1 MRIPDRIA
9 PVVGYRSWA
18 IGLGRL
24 WSVHGPGR
32 TPWPRSRPLRATC
45 LKLTEPSFTT
55 RAPLHAAPESGC
67 DCGIYGAFEPWDIT
81 LRQPRL
87 PWTLVTGRVEVWGRV
102 MVGSRGFRSEI
113 ARPLELFAESWWDE
127 RTKRSIAL
135 IAKSYGVPLISLEW
149 GSVSV

>member
-1 MRIPDRIA
+1 MKVPDAIA

-18 IGLGRL
+18 MGLGGL

-32 TPWPRSRPLRATC
+32 IPWPRSRPLQATC
-45 LKLTEPSFTT
+45 LKPSGPSFTA
-55 RAPLHAAPESGC
+55 RAPRHAAPVPDC
-67 DCGIYGAFEPWDIT
+67 DCGIYGAFEPWEVT
-81 LRQPRL
+81 LGQPRF

-102 MVGSRGFRSEI
+102 MVGSRGFRAEI

-127 RTKRSIAL
+127 RTKRSAAI
-135 IAKSYGVPLISLEW
+135 IAKTYGVPLISLEW